1 MPSNQSISDIADFF
15 GAYTYKDDLVDFMAE
30 NIEDWRH
37 RELALRK
44 DPFIKTYVVEF
55 DKELF
60 FEKPN
65 FTPDIFGGKE
75 QSQDQGNM
83 VEGVPATNGNGN
95 PIRLTN
101 KPPLEST
108 QDMDVFGQTE
118 KPKYDVTQ
126 EWEQEKWTQLLI
138 KMLNKTRIHRFS
150 VIKLYDRKPYWRV
163 YCDREITEIY
173 YDNEDNPT
181 GCKVEWSRSMPK
193 SNKFFN
199 YEETINFFDGD
210 ILSLEEGKNY
220 GLLVQFGSAESDEN
234 LGELDIEDIWSLAIY
249 IRYAL
254 LDVVQNS
261 AKCSGFF
268 WLMYGSAIDPTARQ
282 ALLNA
287 LDLSGSGRAIGAGEN
302 ILKQVTAMYPAHPE
316 FSIEALGEFIRQF
329 SMACRVPLTFFRSE
343 SEKGSLF
350 GEQSGDEIKL
360 NKQKMYIFSLFKTA
374 IIALIKMRWGIE
386 IEDVKPNLLAGEEEQ
401 ITLQNNFNN
410 QNTNNFNQ
418 KEEVKPFGRKLQ

>member
-1 MPSNQSISDIADFF
+1 MTSNQSISDIADFF
-15 GAYTYKDDLVDFMAE
+15 GAYTYKDDLIYFMAE
-30 NIEDWRH
+30 NIDDWRH

-44 DPFIKTYVVEF
+44 DPFIRAFVSKLN
-55 DKELF
+55 KELF
-60 FEKPN
+60 FEKPI

-75 QSQDQGNM
+75 QTEE
-83 VEGVPATNGNGN
+83 EGVPALNGDGN
-95 PIRLTN
+95 SIRLSN
-101 KPPLEST
+101 KPPLEAT
-108 QDMDVFGQTE
+108 QEMDVLGQTE
-118 KPKYDVTQ
+118 KPTHDVTQ

-138 KMLNKTRIHRFS
+138 KMFNKTRIHRYS
-150 VIKLYDRKPYWRV
+150 VVKLYDRKPYWRV

-173 YDNEDNPT
+173 YDDEDNPT

-193 SNKFFN
+193 SNKYFN
-199 YEETINFFDGD
+199 YEETITFFDGD
-210 ILSLEEGKNY
+210 ILTLEEGKNY

>member
-1 MPSNQSISDIADFF
+1 
-15 GAYTYKDDLVDFMAE
+15 
-30 NIEDWRH
+30 
-37 RELALRK
+37 
-44 DPFIKTYVVEF
+44 
-55 DKELF
+55 
-60 FEKPN
+60 
-65 FTPDIFGGKE
+65 
-75 QSQDQGNM
+75 
-83 VEGVPATNGNGN
+83 
-95 PIRLTN
+95 
-101 KPPLEST
+101 
-108 QDMDVFGQTE
+108 
-118 KPKYDVTQ
+118 
-126 EWEQEKWTQLLI
+126 
-138 KMLNKTRIHRFS
+138 
-150 VIKLYDRKPYWRV
+150 
-163 YCDREITEIY
+163 
-173 YDNEDNPT
+173 
-181 GCKVEWSRSMPK
+181 MPK

-199 YEETINFFDGD
+199 YEEEITFFDGD

-220 GLLVQFGSAESDEN
+220 GLLVQFGSAEDDE
-234 LGELDIEDIWSLAIY
+234 LGELNIEHLWSLSIY

-386 IEDVKPNLLAGEEEQ
+386 IEDVKPNLLAGQEEQ
-401 ITLQNNFNN
+401 ITLQNNFGN
-410 QNTNNFNQ
+410 QNANNTNFNNQ
-418 KEEVKPFGRKLQ
+418 KEEVKPIGRKF